1 MEILIIYNE
10 INKNIKIKENS
21 SIGDIQEKILTT
33 LSLLIYNIENS
44 HIYLENNDS
53 KNLFIMGDENCPFHT
68 GLEDFLKENDYTGVE
83 KIIIYD
89 RRRDEN
95 GNVVKDN
102 KIIENYNKWYQLKE
116 DEEFVQTFKTT
127 NTGISVNPFLSM
139 FNNILQTSLQSS
151 MQNYMHNNG
160 FTNNNNNHAESKVEE
175 DDVIADE
182 EDDDDDDNKN
192 DDNNNTGGGEE
203 INETVE
209 DDDDMPELIPGDF
222 SNIVNILD
230 SYINNVSQNMENEDY
245 IRNMSMTTENP
256 GLYHYFLNSFN
267 RDNPTLQSNNI
278 FQNINFTIDPPTV
291 LENVETQEEND
302 SDYITFNIPVSF
314 YANNLSVQEDVVVSL
329 TDDDFNKLNIFVYD
343 EESNNECLICT
354 ECFVK
359 DESVC
364 KLECNH
370 HFHTSC
376 LKPWLC
382 ENSNKCP
389 VCRIEVAKGTAKIN

>member
-44 HIYLENNDS
+44 HIYLENDQS
-53 KNLFIMGDENCPFHT
+53 KNLFIMGDENCPFGIT
-68 GLEDFLKENDYTGVE
+68 LEDFLKENNYTSVE

-95 GNVVKDN
+95 GNVIKEN
-102 KIIENYNKWYQLKE
+102 KIIDNYNKWYQLKE
-116 DEEFVQTFKTT
+116 DEEFIKTFRTT
-127 NTGISVNPFLSM
+127 SERISTNPFLSM
-139 FNNILQTSLQSS
+139 FNNILQSSLQSS
-151 MQNYMHNNG
+151 MQNYMNNNG
-160 FTNNNNNHAESKVEE
+160 FTDNTNNQTESKVEE
-175 DDVIADE
+175 DVS
-182 EDDDDDDNKN
+182 DDNKEEICDKKDNDEKINSTGEEN
-192 DDNNNTGGGEE
+192 DDAT
-203 INETVE
+203 
-209 DDDDMPELIPGDF
+209 DDDMPELIPNDF
-222 SNIVNILD
+222 GNIVNILD
-230 SYINNVSQNMENEDY
+230 SYINNISQNMENEDY
-245 IRNMSMTTENP
+245 VRNISMTTENP
-256 GLYHYFLNSFN
+256 TLYHYFLNSYN
-267 RDNPTLQSNNI
+267 RDNPNLQRDNI

-291 LENVETQEEND
+291 LENVEVQEEND
-302 SDYITFNIPVSF
+302 SDYITFNIPISF
-314 YANNLSVQEDVVVSL
+314 YANNLPAQEDVVVAL
-329 TDDDFNKLNIFVYD
+329 TEDDFNKLNIFVYD
-343 EESNNECLICT
+343 GESDNECLICT
-354 ECFVK
+354 ECFAK

-389 VCRIEVAKGTAKIN
+389 VCRVEVAKGTPKIN

>member
-44 HIYLENNDS
+44 HIYLENDQS
-53 KNLFIMGDENCPFHT
+53 KNLFIMGDENCPFGIT
-68 GLEDFLKENDYTGVE
+68 LEDFLKENNYTSVE

-95 GNVVKDN
+95 GNVIKEN
-102 KIIENYNKWYQLKE
+102 KIIDNYNKWYQLKE
-116 DEEFVQTFKTT
+116 DEEFIKTFRTT
-127 NTGISVNPFLSM
+127 SERISTNPFLSM
-139 FNNILQTSLQSS
+139 FNNILQSSLQSS
-151 MQNYMHNNG
+151 MQNYMNNNG
-160 FTNNNNNHAESKVEE
+160 FTDNTNNQTESKVEE
-175 DDVIADE
+175 DVS
-182 EDDDDDDNKN
+182 DDNKEEICDEKDNDEKINSTGEEN
-192 DDNNNTGGGEE
+192 DDAT
-203 INETVE
+203 
-209 DDDDMPELIPGDF
+209 DDDMPELIPNDF
-222 SNIVNILD
+222 GNIVNILD
-230 SYINNVSQNMENEDY
+230 SYINNISQNMENEDY
-245 IRNMSMTTENP
+245 VRNISMTTENP
-256 GLYHYFLNSFN
+256 ALYHYFLNSYN
-267 RDNPTLQSNNI
+267 RDNPNLQRDNI

-291 LENVETQEEND
+291 LENVEVQEEND
-302 SDYITFNIPVSF
+302 SDYITFNIPISF
-314 YANNLSVQEDVVVSL
+314 YANNLPAQEDVVVAL
-329 TDDDFNKLNIFVYD
+329 TEDDFNKLNIFVYD
-343 EESNNECLICT
+343 EESDNECLICT
-354 ECFVK
+354 ECFAK

-389 VCRIEVAKGTAKIN
+389 VCRIEVAKGTPKIN